1 LLGFVPQDFY
11 YSLNWRARG
20 TQPGGHTTRM
30 PGGSLDFRG
39 YVPFMQ
45 NPDPRRIDIRATLRS
60 IPRNLMSRA
69 FYERGAVDVVAVL
82 DLSASM
88 GFSGAGNKLQQ
99 AADIAASIA
108 WSAVRQGD
116 NFSLIVCDDEIRKD
130 LIMPASHRQGLAQE
144 AHRIVSLATI
154 RGGAR
159 ASALMQAVE
168 HMRKKRAL
176 VFLLSDF
183 HFEEQFM
190 LAALNS
196 LAAHDVVP
204 LVLWDSAEYQDIPE
218 WGWARVR
225 DMESPDIGS
234 LFMRRSMAARIRH
247 AYLQRRQQIADICRQ
262 TGARTPFFSGNHF
275 NAEQL
280 SRHLLEGC

>member
-1 LLGFVPQDFY
+1 
-11 YSLNWRARG
+11 
-20 TQPGGHTTRM
+20 M
-30 PGGSLDFRG
+30 DFRG

-45 NPDPRRIDIRATLRS
+45 NPDPRRIDVRATLRS

-69 FYERGAVDVVAVL
+69 FYERGAVDVVAIL
-82 DLSASM
+82 DFSASM
-88 GFSGAGNKLQQ
+88 DFSGLGNKLQQ

-108 WSAVRQGD
+108 WSAVRHGD

-144 AHRIVSLATI
+144 AHRTVSQAMI
-154 RGGAR
+154 RDGAS
-159 ASALMQAVE
+159 ASALTQAVE
-168 HMRKKRAL
+168 HMSRKRAL

-183 HFEEQFM
+183 HFDEQFM

-204 LVLWDSAEYQDIPE
+204 LVLWDSAEYQDMPE

-225 DMESPDIGS
+225 DMESAGVGS
-234 LFMRRSMAARIRH
+234 LFMRRNMATRIRH
-247 AYLQRRQQIADICRQ
+247 AYLQRRQQIAEICRQ
-262 TGARTPFFSGNHF
+262 AGARAPFFSGNHF

-280 SRHLLEGC
+280 SRHLLEVC

>member
-1 LLGFVPQDFY
+1 
-11 YSLNWRARG
+11 
-20 TQPGGHTTRM
+20 M

-88 GFSGAGNKLQQ
+88 GFSGVGNKLQQ

-108 WSAVRQGD
+108 WSAVRHGD

-130 LIMPASHRQGLAQE
+130 MIMPASHRQGLAQE
-144 AHRIVSLATI
+144 VHGVISRAMIKDGVD
-154 RGGAR
+154 
-159 ASALMQAVE
+159 ASALTQAVE
-168 HMRKKRAL
+168 HMRQKRAL

-183 HFEEQFM
+183 HFDEKFM
-190 LAALNS
+190 LAAFNS
-196 LAAHDVVP
+196 LGAHDVAP
-204 LVLWDSAEYQDIPE
+204 LVLWDSAEYQDMPE

-225 DMESPDIGS
+225 DMESAGASS
-234 LFMRRSMAARIRH
+234 LFMRRSMATRIRH
-247 AYLQRRQQIADICRQ
+247 ACLQRRQQIADICRQ

-280 SRHLLEGC
+280 SRHLLEVC